1 MVYAGFWR
9 RLVAAI
15 IDSLILGACGCIAGG
30 VFGGVMGGVMGVSG
44 VRPEAIQGV
53 AAFGGWVIGIVLNWL
68 YFTLMEASSFQ
79 ATLGKM
85 AIGIKVTDLQGD
97 RISYGRANAR
107 YWSKFLSTM
116 IFLIGYIMAG
126 FTEKKQALHD
136 IIASCLVVL
145 KG

>member
-1 MVYAGFWR
+1 
-9 RLVAAI
+9 
-15 IDSLILGACGCIAGG
+15 
-30 VFGGVMGGVMGVSG
+30 
-44 VRPEAIQGV
+44 
-53 AAFGGWVIGIVLNWL
+53 
-68 YFTLMEASSFQ
+68 
-79 ATLGKM
+79 M

>member
-1 MVYAGFWR
+1 MLYAGFWR

-15 IDSLILGACGCIAGG
+15 IDSLILAACGCIVGG
-30 VFGGVMGGVMGVSG
+30 VFGAVMGAMMGASG
-44 VRPEAIQGV
+44 VGPKALQSF
-53 AAFGGWVIGIVLNWL
+53 AALGGWVIGLVLNWL
-68 YFTLMEASSFQ
+68 YFTLMESSSFQ

-107 YWSKFLSTM
+107 HWSKLLSTM